1 MLVLTRKK
9 DERIV
14 IGDDVWVTVLS
25 VTGGKVKLGITGP
38 LEIPV
43 RREEIYVRQEQA
55 IQEPVVAQ

>member
-43 RREEIYVRQEQA
+43 RREEIFTRQQHEQHEA
-55 IQEPVVAQ
+55 LVAK

>member
-43 RREEIYVRQEQA
+43 RREEIYARQERA
-55 IQEPVVAQ
+55 MHNPVVVR